1 MPKDPT
7 KNVDRYK
14 IRGGVI
20 NEYEYHQ
27 NQEALAQDESKGDG
41 KLIPGTPP
49 EEKGERLQ
57 PRVASAATKSKPQKG
72 TKGTKSKKA
81 KKAAKAAKS
90 TKARKPAK
98 KSSKNAPRGAS
109 AKKLAARKAAKK

>member
-7 KNVDRYK
+7 KNIDRYK

-20 NEYEYHQ
+20 NEYEYHE
-27 NQEALAQDESKGDG
+27 NQQALAHDELKGDG

-49 EEKGERLQ
+49 ED
-57 PRVASAATKSKPQKG
+57 KPQKG
-72 TKGTKSKKA
+72 TKSTKTKKVATSA
-81 KKAAKAAKS
+81 KKAAKKAVKTATKS
-90 TKARKPAK
+90 T
-98 KSSKNAPRGAS
+98 PRGAS